1 MSNARSPREVCSTTM
16 GTRGL
21 IARAS
26 LATRLALLGRP
37 QLTFGTAFLLRGPQ
51 LLPGVGLLLGDR
63 LRRVG
68 YHVRRLAQAH
78 LLAQQGVAAL
88 RSQAVEQLLR
98 SGPLMLL
105 GGVAQ
110 PLHQLLVEDL
120 DLLLVGDRR
129 QHRLAL

>member
-1 MSNARSPREVCSTTM
+1 MLNARSPREVWSTTI

-37 QLTFGTAFLLRGPQ
+37 QLTLGTALLPRGPH
-51 LLPGVGLLLGDR
+51 LLPAVGLLLRDR

-68 YHVRRLAQAH
+68 DHVRRFAQAH
-78 LLAQQGVAAL
+78 LLAQQGFAAL
-88 RSQAVEQLLR
+88 RPQAVEQLLR
-98 SGPLMLL
+98 SGPLVLL

-110 PLHQLLVEDL
+110 RLHQLLVGDL
-120 DLLLVGDRR
+120 DLLLLG
-129 QHRLAL
+129 